1 MTIRVGD
8 NQYGKAEVRLVK
20 VDRPAGYPSAD
31 EAGQVHTIHDLN
43 VTTQLRG
50 DFDAAFTHGD
60 NSHVHATD
68 TQKNTVYAKAREWGI
83 TSVEAFLI
91 KLASYWNDQDFVDS
105 TWFSAQE
112 FAWDRIGAGTLGE
125 GHSFVRSGQ
134 ETRTC
139 VVQTYGEGSERETFV
154 ISGLSD
160 LTVMKSTGSEFHGF
174 PRDQY
179 TALGET
185 DDRIMATAVTAWWR
199 FTDAATTDPD
209 YDWNATYA
217 AVKALL
223 LDTFA
228 RVHSLALQQTIFAMG
243 TAVLEQ
249 FPEIAEFTI
258 SCPNKHHFVV
268 DLSSFGADNPGE
280 VFHATD
286 RFYGLIQTTVVN
298 DAHAPEPRAWAGIPS
313 FA

>member
-1 MTIRVGD
+1 MTIKVGA

-31 EAGQVHTIHDLN
+31 EAGQVHVLHDLN

-50 DFDAAFTHGD
+50 DFDTAFTEGD

-83 TSVEAFLI
+83 TSVEEFLI
-91 KLASYWNDQDFVDS
+91 GLSRYWAEQPYVDS
-105 TWFSAQE
+105 TWFKAEE
-112 FAWDRIGAGTLGE
+112 FAWSRIGEGTLGA
-125 GHSFVRSGQ
+125 GHSFARTGT

-139 VVQTYGEGSERETFV
+139 VVQTYGSGEQAETFV
-154 ISGLSD
+154 VAGLSD
-160 LTVMKSTGSEFHGF
+160 LVVMKSTGSEFHGF
-174 PRDQY
+174 PRDRY

-185 DDRIMATAVTAWWR
+185 DDRIMATSVTAWWR
-199 FTDAATTDPD
+199 FADDAAGQDR
-209 YDWNATYA
+209 DWNALYDG
-217 AVKALL
+217 VKKVL

-228 RVHSLALQQTIFAMG
+228 DIHSLALQQTIYAMG
-243 TAVLEQ
+243 AAVLEA
-249 FPEIAEFTI
+249 FPEIVELRI

-268 DLSSFGADNPGE
+268 DLAPFGLENPGE
-280 VFHATD
+280 VFYAAD
-286 RFYGLIQTTVVN
+286 RCYGLIQTTVV
-298 DAHAPEPRAWAGIPS
+298 DDDHAPQPRAWAGIPA